1 MRRLPPLNALRA
13 FEAAARHLS
22 FTKEAG
28 ELHVTQAA
36 ISHQIRALEEW
47 LGLRLFKRQNRA
59 LLLTDAGQSYLPPL
73 RDALDTIHDATATL
87 QKRDDH
93 AGLTV
98 STFTSFAAKWLLPR
112 LGRFASA
119 HPDIGVRLAI
129 DDHIVE
135 FRSDNAVDY
144 SGDGVDVGIRYGR
157 GNWKGVH
164 MDRLMTEVVFV
175 VCSPKLLSGEHPLRT
190 PRDLAYQTLL
200 HDDLPENWSTWL
212 EAAGVEVKA
221 RRDLVFNHSEMVLQA
236 AIGGLGVALGRS
248 VLVADDLAA
257 GRLIS
262 PFELQLP
269 AQSAYYFVCP
279 DGAQDRPKIKAFRD
293 WILEEVARDA
303 QHNEGRDQWWDAPP
317 AGLIASDSDNPRSV
331 AE

>member
-13 FEAAARHLS
+13 FEAAARLLS
-22 FTKEAG
+22 FTKAAG

-36 ISHQIRALEEW
+36 ISHQIRALEDW
-47 LGLRLFKRQNRA
+47 LGMPLFKRQNRA
-59 LLLTDAGQSYLPPL
+59 LLLTDAGQSYLPPV
-73 RDALDTIHDATATL
+73 RDALDTIHDATAKL
-87 QKRDDH
+87 QKRDEH

-98 STFTSFAAKWLLPR
+98 STFTSFAAKWLMPR

-119 HPDIGVRLAI
+119 HPDIEVRLAI
-129 DDHIVE
+129 NDNIVD
-135 FRSDNAVDY
+135 FG
-144 SGDGVDVGIRYGR
+144 GDGVDVGVRYGR
-157 GNWKGVH
+157 GNWRGMH

-190 PRDLAYQTLL
+190 PQDLIYQTLL
-200 HDDLPENWSTWL
+200 HDDLPEDWSTWL
-212 EAAGVEVKA
+212 EAAGVFVKA

-257 GRLIS
+257 GRLIK

-279 DGAQDRPKIKAFRD
+279 EGAQDRPKIKAFRD
-293 WILEEVARDA
+293 WVLDEVARDA
-303 QHNEGRDQWWDAPP
+303 QRSGERDRWWDAPP
-317 AGLIASDSDNPRSV
+317 VGLIASDSDNTR
-331 AE
+331 AMADE

>member
-22 FTKEAG
+22 FTKAAG

-36 ISHQIRALEEW
+36 VSHQIRGLEDW
-47 LGLRLFKRQNRA
+47 LGMPLFKRQNRA
-59 LLLTDAGQSYLPPL
+59 LLLTDAGQSYLPPI
-73 RDALDTIHDATATL
+73 RDALDTMNDATAKL

-93 AGLTV
+93 DGLTV
-98 STFTSFAAKWLLPR
+98 STFTSFAAKWLIPR

-119 HPDIGVRLAI
+119 HPDIDVRLSI
-129 DDHIVE
+129 NDHIVD
-135 FRSDNAVDY
+135 FA
-144 SGDGVDVGIRYGR
+144 GDGIDVGIRYGG

-164 MDRLMTEVVFV
+164 RDRLMTEVVFV

-190 PRDLAYQTLL
+190 PEDLAYYTML

-212 EAAGVEVKA
+212 EAASVQVKA

-257 GRLIS
+257 GRLIK

-269 AQSAYYFVCP
+269 AQSAYYVVCP
-279 DGAQDRPKIKAFRD
+279 EGAQDRPKIKAFRD
-293 WILEEVARDA
+293 WILDEVAQDA
-303 QHNEGRDQWWDAPP
+303 QRSEERDQWWDAPP
-317 AGLIASDSDNPRSV
+317 PGLLASHSDGPQT
-331 AE
+331 ETG